1 MENQEQFIKMQ
12 MLGQEAEKIE
22 QQIQM
27 IEQQIAEMNAVKES
41 VSALD
46 SNKNKEILANLGKGV
61 FAKAELKGNDFFVNV
76 GKEVLVRKN
85 SKETLKIFDEQMKK
99 LARGKEEFNLR
110 TGQLQMEM
118 QALLADMQE
127 SQEKQGHQ
135 HNHDSECEC
144 EESTECSC
152 EEPCEECECGHS
164 HEEEK
169 KKGKKK

>member
-46 SNKNKEILANLGKGV
+46 NNKNKEILANLGKGV

-85 SKETLKIFDEQMKK
+85 AKETLKIFDDQLKK
-99 LARGKEEFNLR
+99 LMGGKDEFSLR

-118 QALLADMQE
+118 QSLLAEMQE

-144 EESTECSC
+144 GEECEC

-164 HEEEK
+164 HGEEK